1 MDINTITPLTA
12 QQVFDA
18 ALFGIRKQE
27 YVKSYLVGQ
36 GCAYRGQHGLK
47 CGIGHAIP
55 DACYNPLFDNSNL
68 STSIG
73 AADAK
78 YVSGGFTLPRM
89 GYECDVREVR
99 PVQWPHLPLV
109 LTLQNMS
116 GDYYLC
122 SPHARIDQWPDVFG
136 VSVTGRDKEQV

>member
-1 MDINTITPLTA
+1 MSNHTIT
-12 QQVFDA
+12 
-18 ALFGIRKQE
+18 IR
-27 YVKSYLVGQ
+27 SLGPPPM
-36 GCAYRGQHGLK
+36 GAHWSMG
-47 CGIGHAIP
+47 P
-55 DACYNPLFDNSNL
+55 DYMVR
-68 STSIG
+68 IG

-89 GYECDVREVR
+89 GYECDAREVR